1 MKITQR
7 IVTSYRAINGC
18 MSTSACRNTNV
29 WSQSGRLL
37 KNTTLVM
44 SALLFNQVQAAT
56 QHVVEAGET
65 LISIADHYQV
75 SKTALIDTN
84 GLKVTSIAAG
94 QTLKIP
100 SKESSHNLHKVELAD
115 SLTSLSKKYNV
126 DLAELARINKLT
138 PQSGLLIGSTIIIP
152 NNKPIAVMPV
162 KADEA
167 TDVSTTKEAALA
179 PSLISLKGSSHNGE
193 TALISAAT
201 LTSTAVP
208 ATPTLASPAPSIVRV
223 SATSTPPPKT
233 SVTPAASVTN
243 ESKKAA
249 NNADGNNANRSA
261 NKSKTTNINKN
272 SKSHIVKYSE
282 TLTKIAESYQL
293 DVHQLAQANNMKVT
307 DTLYF
312 GRSLMLP
319 TDNNAE
325 KIVPSKTVAPIK
337 YTVKAGDTL
346 IGIAT
351 KYKTDFMTIANLSN
365 IKHYLPLHVGQVLM
379 IPKTA
384 N

>member
-18 MSTSACRNTNV
+18 MSSSTCRNTNI
-29 WSQSGRLL
+29 WSQSNRLL
-37 KNTTLVM
+37 KNTALLM
-44 SALLFNQVQAAT
+44 GALLFNQVQAAT
-56 QHVVEAGET
+56 QHVVEAGDT
-65 LISIADHYQV
+65 LTSIADHYQV

-94 QTLKIP
+94 QILKIP
-100 SKESSHNLHKVELAD
+100 SKESIHNLHKVELAD

-167 TDVSTTKEAALA
+167 TDVSTIKEAALA
-179 PSLISLKGSSHNGE
+179 PSLNGLKGSSHNGE
-193 TALISAAT
+193 TVPISAAT
-201 LTSTAVP
+201 LTSTAAS
-208 ATPTLASPAPSIVRV
+208 ATSTPASPAPSIVRV

-233 SVTPAASVTN
+233 GVASADSIKTD
-243 ESKKAA
+243 SKKAGS
-249 NNADGNNANRSA
+249 NADGNNANRNVDKNPNT
-261 NKSKTTNINKN
+261 NKKVNT
-272 SKSHIVKYSE
+272 HIVKYGE
-282 TLTKIAESYQL
+282 TLTTIAELYQL
-293 DVHQLAQANNMKVT
+293 DVNQLVQANNMKVT

-319 TDNNAE
+319 ANNNAE
-325 KIVPSKTVAPIK
+325 KNVPSKTVTPIK

-379 IPKTA
+379 VPNTA
-384 N
+384 K